1 MASDKRVNTPSD
13 LEARRQAIVA
23 SRDPNRTCI
32 TICGGTGCRVY
43 GSKKVIDALQA
54 EIVRNGIEADVRMTG
69 CHGFCEQGPVVVI
82 QPQSIFYRS
91 VGLEDVPD
99 IVQRTVARD
108 EVIERLLYTDPIT
121 GEKIVHEHQVPFY
134 ARQTRHLLN
143 LNGLVDPTSIE
154 DYIAIG
160 GYGALATAL
169 DEMSPEEVI
178 EEVSKAGLRGRGGA
192 GFPTG
197 LKWRF
202 CRAAPG
208 DVKYVI
214 CNADEGDPGAYM
226 DRSIVEG
233 NPHRVLEGM
242 VIGAY
247 AIGAARGF
255 IYIRA
260 EYPLAIKHLEIA
272 LAQMREYGLLGDNIL
287 GSGFG
292 FDIEIRIGAGAFVC
306 GEETALMAS
315 IEGRIGE
322 PRPRPPFPAQSGLWG
337 QPTNINNVKSW
348 ANVPLIIEKGA
359 DWYASIGTEDSKG
372 TKIFSMVGKINNT
385 GLVEVPMGISL
396 RELIYEI
403 GGGIPGGKVFKA
415 AQIGG
420 PSGGCI
426 PAQHLDVPIDYQ
438 SLTDLGAIMGSGG
451 LVICDEDTCM
461 VDLARYFMS
470 FTQEESCGK
479 CVPCRVGTKA
489 MLSTLERI
497 CAGQGRPGDVE
508 YLEEVA
514 HEVKASSL
522 CGLGQ
527 TAPNPVLTTIRY
539 FRDEYK
545 AHIREHRC
553 PAGVCTALV
562 RARCANACPAEVDVP
577 GYVSLVAQGHY
588 AEALEVHRQRNPFA
602 LVCGRVC
609 PALCEAKCRRAELDQ
624 PVAIRQI
631 KRFMADHELERPWT
645 PPLLEEPKTERVA
658 VVGAGPAGL
667 TAALRLA
674 QKGYLVTVFE
684 ALPVAGGMMAVGI
697 PEYRMPRDILNVEIE
712 NIERAGVEIRL
723 NTALGEDFTLDD
735 LLDRDGYKAVILAIG
750 AHKSRKLR
758 VEGEGM
764 EGVYHGTQFLRD
776 IALGDP
782 PDLRG
787 KRVAVVGG
795 GDVAIDA
802 VRSAWRLS
810 AAEVHLVYRRSRVD
824 MPAHDDEVEG
834 AEKEGIQFHFLTTPS
849 RVLGNGKVTG
859 VELLRQELGAFDASG
874 RRQPIPIAGSDF
886 TLNVDVLIPAIGQEP
901 DLAWLNVDSGIK
913 TKRGATLIVSDGLA
927 TTRASIFAA
936 GDIVLGPSTV
946 IQAVAQ
952 GNRVADAVDHYLR
965 TGRSEFVAVRP
976 GYQIVEQ
983 QFDPEQYAEAAR
995 PQKRELPIEERR
1007 GNFDE
1012 VELLLDEETI
1022 QEECKRCLRCDLEWL
1037 ETMELEPVPVPERVL
1052 VVERPVLSEGKGRGA

>member
-1 MASDKRVNTPSD
+1 MAKASGKRVNIPSE
-13 LEARRQAIVA
+13 LEARRKAIVA
-23 SRDPNRTCI
+23 SRDPNRTCV

-43 GSKKVIDALQA
+43 GSEKVIDALRA
-54 EIVRNGIEADVRMTG
+54 EISRNGIEADVRMTG

-82 QPQSIFYRS
+82 QPQGIFYKS
-91 VGLEDVPD
+91 VKVEDVPD
-99 IVQRTVARD
+99 VIHDTLEQGK
-108 EVIERLLYTDPIT
+108 VIERLLYTDPVT
-121 GEKIVHEHQVPFY
+121 GEKIVYEHEVPFY
-134 ARQTRHLLN
+134 AKQTRHLLN
-143 LNGLVDPTSIE
+143 LNGLIDPTSIE

-160 GYGALATAL
+160 GYGALAKAL
-169 DEMSPEEVI
+169 SKMSPEEVI
-178 EEVSKAGLRGRGGA
+178 VEVSRAGLRGRGGA
-192 GFPTG
+192 GFPSG
-197 LKWRF
+197 LKWKF
-202 CRAAPG
+202 CRGAPG
-208 DVKYVI
+208 DVKYVV

-242 VIGAY
+242 IIGAY

-255 IYIRA
+255 VYIRA

-272 LAQMREYGLLGDNIL
+272 LEQMREYSLLGENIL
-287 GSGFG
+287 GSGFS
-292 FDIEIRIGAGAFVC
+292 FDIEIRMGAGAFVC
-306 GEETALMAS
+306 GEETSLMAS

-348 ANVPLIIEKGA
+348 ANVSLIIEKGA
-359 DWYASIGTEDSKG
+359 DWYASIGTEGSKG

-403 GGGIPGGKVFKA
+403 GGGVPGGKAFKA

-426 PAQHLDVPIDYQ
+426 PAEHLDVPIDYE
-438 SLTDLGAIMGSGG
+438 SLTGLGAIMGSGG
-451 LVICDEDTCM
+451 LVITDEDTCM

-497 CAGQGRPGDVE
+497 CAGQGKPGDIE
-508 YLEEVA
+508 YLEELA
-514 HEVKASSL
+514 QEVKASSL

-539 FRDEYK
+539 FRDEYE

-553 PAGVCTALV
+553 PAGVCAALV
-562 RARCANACPAEVDVP
+562 RAKCTNACPAEVDVP
-577 GYVSLVAQGHY
+577 SYIALVAQGRY
-588 AEALEVHRQRNPFA
+588 AEALEVHRRHNPFA
-602 LVCGRVC
+602 LVCGRIC
-609 PALCEAKCRRAELDQ
+609 RAFCEAKCRRAELDQ

-631 KRFMADHELERPWT
+631 KRFMADHEIERPWT
-645 PPLLEEPKTERVA
+645 PPRLEEPKTEKVA
-658 VVGAGPAGL
+658 VIGAGPAGL

-674 QKGYLVTVFE
+674 QKGYPVTVFE

-697 PEYRMPRDILNVEIE
+697 PEYRLPRHILNVEIE
-712 NIERAGVEIRL
+712 NIKRAGVEISL
-723 NTALGEDFTLDD
+723 NTVLGKDLTLDD
-735 LLDRDGYKAVILAIG
+735 LLDRDGYEAVILAIG

-758 VEGEGM
+758 VEGEEM
-764 EGVYHGTQFLRD
+764 EGVCHGTQFLCD
-776 IALGDP
+776 IALGQAP
-782 PDLRG
+782 GLTG

-795 GDVAIDA
+795 GDTAVDA
-802 VRSAWRLS
+802 ARSAWRLG

-824 MPAHDDEVEG
+824 MPARDNEVEG
-834 AEKEGIQFHFLTTPS
+834 AEKEGIRFHFLTNPS
-849 RVLGNGKVTG
+849 RVIGNGKVTG
-859 VELLRQELGAFDASG
+859 VELLRQELGEFDTGG
-874 RRQPIPIAGSDF
+874 RRRPVPIAGSEF
-886 TLNVDVLIPAIGQEP
+886 TLDVDVLIPAIGQEP
-901 DLAWLNVDSGIK
+901 DLAWMDGDSTIETG
-913 TKRGATLIVSDGLA
+913 RGATLTVNDGLA
-927 TTRASIFAA
+927 TPRAGVFAA
-936 GDIVLGPSTV
+936 GDAVLGPATV

-952 GNRVADAVDHYLR
+952 GNRVADTVDNYLR
-965 TGRSEFVAVRP
+965 TGRSELVVVRP
-976 GYQIVEQ
+976 GYKVVEQ
-983 QFDPEQYAEAAR
+983 QFDLEQYAEATR
-995 PQKRELPIEERR
+995 PQTWEIPIEERR

-1012 VELLLDEETI
+1012 VELLFDKETI

-1037 ETMELEPVPVPERVL
+1037 ETMELEHTPVPDREL
-1052 VVERPVLSEGKGRGA
+1052 VVGRRSA